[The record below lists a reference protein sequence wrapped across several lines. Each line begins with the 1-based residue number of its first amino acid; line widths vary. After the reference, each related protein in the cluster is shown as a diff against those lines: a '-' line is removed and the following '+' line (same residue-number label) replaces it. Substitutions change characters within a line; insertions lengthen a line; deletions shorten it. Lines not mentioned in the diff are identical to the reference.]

1 MVQYFLSRLQMSRKL
16 RSNGM
21 ANTVTKFQQ
30 NGAIWP
36 SFRFEGRWD
45 GSLKR
50 SELPSKEAAVYLVD
64 RRLALTPE
72 MVLIL
77 M

>member
-1 MVQYFLSRLQMSRKL
+1 MVKNFLIRLQMSRKL
-16 RSNGM
+16 HTNGM
-21 ANTVTKFQQ
+21 ANVFRKFQQ
-30 NGAIWP
+30 TGAMWP

-45 GSLKR
+45 GQLKR

-64 RRLALTPE
+64 RRLALISE
-72 MVLIL
+72 MFWIL